1 MGYGQNS
8 KGYKLYSPNKGK
20 MVISRDVKFDEE
32 GAWDWKVDDGEKYD
46 FLPILD
52 EGQERYEDHQEQVTP
67 PQSPVMSSSPLFSS
81 SSESSSSGNP
91 SSPPKRMRS
100 LEALYDVT
108 TLIDDDVTLYC
119 HLATCDPIVFKEVI
133 KDAKWKVVMDKEIAS
148 IKKND
153 IWKLVLRPSG
163 KKPIGVK

>member
-1 MGYGQNS
+1 
-8 KGYKLYSPNKGK
+8 
-20 MVISRDVKFDEE
+20 
-32 GAWDWKVDDGEKYD
+32 
-46 FLPILD
+46 
-52 EGQERYEDHQEQVTP
+52 
-67 PQSPVMSSSPLFSS
+67 
-81 SSESSSSGNP
+81 
-91 SSPPKRMRS
+91 MRS

-108 TLIDDDVTLYC
+108 TLIDDDITLYY

-133 KDAKWKVVMDKEIAS
+133 KYAKWKVVMDKEIAS

>member
-1 MGYGQNS
+1 
-8 KGYKLYSPNKGK
+8 
-20 MVISRDVKFDEE
+20 
-32 GAWDWKVDDGEKYD
+32 
-46 FLPILD
+46 
-52 EGQERYEDHQEQVTP
+52 
-67 PQSPVMSSSPLFSS
+67 MSSSPLFSS

-133 KDAKWKVVMDKEIAS
+133 KDA
-148 IKKND
+148 NG
-153 IWKLVLRPSG
+153 KLLWIRRLHQLKRMIYGNWFLDQVERSQ
-163 KKPIGVK
+163 

>member
-1 MGYGQNS
+1 
-8 KGYKLYSPNKGK
+8 
-20 MVISRDVKFDEE
+20 
-32 GAWDWKVDDGEKYD
+32 
-46 FLPILD
+46 
-52 EGQERYEDHQEQVTP
+52 
-67 PQSPVMSSSPLFSS
+67 
-81 SSESSSSGNP
+81 
-91 SSPPKRMRS
+91 MRS

-133 KDAKWKVVMDKEIAS
+133 KDAKWKVVMDKKIAS